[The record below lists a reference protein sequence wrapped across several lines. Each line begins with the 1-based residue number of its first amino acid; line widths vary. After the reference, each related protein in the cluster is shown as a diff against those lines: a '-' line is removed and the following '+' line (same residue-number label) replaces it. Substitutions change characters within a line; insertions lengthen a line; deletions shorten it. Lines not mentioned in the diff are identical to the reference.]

1 MRAGGAFAGALVVA
15 FVLLPLASLVALE
28 RPGDLGAAFGD
39 AGVRG
44 AIALSLAAAAVTA
57 LLGALVGVP
66 LAYGLARREFPGK
79 RLVEAIVDLP
89 LAVPHTVAGIAL
101 LFVFGRTGIV
111 GGPLEHVAGI
121 RFWGT
126 GAGVVVAML
135 YVSLPYTIAA
145 SRLAFE
151 GIDPRL
157 ERVARTLRAAPWRVM
172 LRITLPLAWRGIASG
187 MTLTFARAVSEFGA
201 VIVLAYFPMTA
212 PVKIYDLF
220 LQGGLRSSA
229 AASTLLL
236 AVVLAIFI
244 GLRALLR
251 PAR

>member
-1 MRAGGAFAGALVVA
+1 MRAGVSLAGALVIA
-15 FVLLPLASLVALE
+15 FVLLPLATLVALE
-28 RPGDLGAAFGD
+28 RPSDLAAASGDGS
-39 AGVRG
+39 VRG
-44 AIALSLAAAAVTA
+44 AIALSLAAAAVTSLLAA
-57 LLGALVGVP
+57 L
-66 LAYGLARREFPGK
+66 
-79 RLVEAIVDLP
+79 VDLP

-111 GGPLEHVAGI
+111 GAPLEHVAGI

-126 GAGVVVAML
+126 AAGVVVAML

-151 GIDPRL
+151 AIDPRL
-157 ERVARTLRAAPWRVM
+157 ERVARTFAAPWRVM

-220 LQGGLRSSA
+220 LQGGLRLSA
-229 AASTLLL
+229 AAATLLL

-244 GLRALLR
+244 ALRALLR
-251 PAR
+251 RG